1 VAVSEYISDM
11 KVLSSKSRGIG
22 IHRGFSMVEVLVS
35 VLILAFGI
43 LSMGGLQL
51 ASLRSN
57 QNSGKGAIAA
67 TLAKDYSEM
76 MRSNQTVSNN
86 TSTVANVNP
95 YLFDTSLGS
104 SFTATPVVDCTTTVC
119 TPAQIAT
126 MHVAD
131 WAQRVVAQLPSGRAV
146 VCRDSNPKNSNG
158 SNKWACDNS
167 GSLVTVKLGWEA
179 KLDTREK
186 GTTSFVIS
194 NPQLVMIGM
203 TGFAE

>member
-1 VAVSEYISDM
+1 
-11 KVLSSKSRGIG
+11 
-22 IHRGFSMVEVLVS
+22 MVEVLVS
-35 VLILAFGI
+35 VLILAFGV

-51 ASLRSN
+51 ASLRST
-57 QNSGKGAIAA
+57 QNSGKAAIAA

-76 MRSNQTVSNN
+76 MRSNISVSNN
-86 TSTVANVNP
+86 TSTAANINP
-95 YLFDTSLGS
+95 YLFDTSSSG
-104 SFTATPVVDCTTTVC
+104 SFTTPVSVNCTTAIC

-146 VCRDSNPKNSNG
+146 VCRDANPKNSSG
-158 SNKWACDNS
+158 INKWACDNS
-167 GSLVTVKLGWEA
+167 GNLVTIKLGWEA

-186 GTTSFVIS
+186 GTTSFVINS
-194 NPQLVMIGM
+194 PQLVMIGM

>member
-1 VAVSEYISDM
+1 MRIFKSVSKPIHA
-11 KVLSSKSRGIG
+11 
-22 IHRGFSMVEVLVS
+22 HRGFSMVEVLVS
-35 VLILAFGI
+35 VLILAFGV
-43 LSMGGLQL
+43 LAMGGLQL

-57 QNSGKGAIAA
+57 QNSGKGAVAA

-86 TSTVANVNP
+86 TSTAANVNP
-95 YLFDTSLGS
+95 YLFDTALAS
-104 SFTATPVVDCTTTVC
+104 SFTTPPTVNCTTTTC

-126 MHVAD
+126 LHIAD
-131 WAQRVVAQLPSGRAV
+131 WADRVVAQLPNGRAV
-146 VCRDSNPKNSNG
+146 VCRDSNPKNGSG

-167 GSLVTVKLGWEA
+167 GNLVTIKLGWEA
-179 KLDTREK
+179 KLATREK
-186 GTTSFVIS
+186 GTTSFVIT